1 MTSSTQ
7 PDARDLSIFLVA
19 GEHSGDALGAKLM
32 MAIAARNAEFG
43 QLRFA
48 GVGGPLMEAQG
59 LQSLFPMHE
68 VAVMGIGAILRRLP
82 TILKRVY
89 QTVDAAVAAK
99 PDVVVIIDSPEFT
112 HPIAKRIRKRDP
124 SIPIVDYVSPSV
136 WAWRPG
142 RAPRMRAY
150 VDHVL
155 GLLPF
160 EPDAHRRLGGPAC
173 SYVGHPLTERMA
185 WIAALDPRPLAER
198 LALVPDLPV
207 LVVLPGSRSS
217 EVRRLMQPF
226 GEAVARLAET
236 IGDFEVVM
244 PVVESVRGLIEAEVA
259 KWPRRPHFVTGE
271 DDKFR
276 AFKLARAA
284 MAASGTVTLE
294 LALAGAPM
302 VVAYKV
308 DPIMVPILRRLITTD
323 TAVLVNLI
331 LGNRIIPEMIQEYC
345 TPTNIAS
352 ALVPLMLDTTA
363 RTKQLAAVAEVPARM
378 ALASGTPSEAAA
390 GIVLDYARGGRAIRR
405 A

>member
-1 MTSSTQ
+1 MTSSSGTG
-7 PDARDLSIFLVA
+7 ARDLSIFLVA

-32 MAIAARNAEFG
+32 AAIKARAAEFG
-43 QLRFA
+43 EVRFG
-48 GVGGPLMEAQG
+48 GVGGPLMEAEG

-68 VAVMGIGAILRRLP
+68 VAVMGIGAILKRLP

-89 QTVDAAVAAK
+89 QTVDAAIAAK
-99 PDVVVIIDSPEFT
+99 PDAVVIIDSPEFT

-142 RAPRMRAY
+142 RARRMRAY
-150 VDHVL
+150 VDHVM

-160 EPDAHRRLGGPAC
+160 EPEAHRRLGGPPC

-185 WIAALDPRPLAER
+185 WIAALDPQPLAQR
-198 LALVPDLPV
+198 LGLAPDLPV

-217 EVRRLMQPF
+217 EVRRLAQPF

-236 IGDFEVVM
+236 IGEFEMIM
-244 PVVESVRGLIEAEVA
+244 PVVDSVRGLIEAEVG

-271 DDKFR
+271 EDKFR

-308 DPIMVPILRRLITTD
+308 DPIMVPILKRLITTD

-331 LGNRIIPEMIQEYC
+331 LGNRVIPEMIQEYC

-363 RTKQLAAVAEVPARM
+363 RAKQLAVVAEVPQRL
-378 ALASGTPSEAAA
+378 ALATGTPSEAAA
-390 GIVLDYARGGRAIRR
+390 AITLRYAVGGRAARS

>member
-1 MTSSTQ
+1 MTSSAAHG
-7 PDARDLSIFLVA
+7 ARDFNVFVVA

-32 MAIAARNAEFG
+32 AAITASGGNVRRV
-43 QLRFA
+43 RFD

-68 VAVMGIGAILRRLP
+68 VAVMGIGAIVRNLPRLM
-82 TILKRVY
+82 KRVY
-89 QTVDAAVAAK
+89 QTVDAALIAK

-142 RAPRMRAY
+142 RARRMRAY

-160 EPDAHRRLGGPAC
+160 EPDAHRTLGGPPC
-173 SYVGHPLTERMA
+173 SYVGHPLVERMP
-185 WIAALDPRPLAER
+185 WIASLDPAPLAAR
-198 LALVPDLPV
+198 LGLDPDKPV

-217 EVRRLMQPF
+217 EVKRLIEPF
-226 GEAVARLAET
+226 GAALAQLSET
-236 IGDFEVVM
+236 IGPFEMIM
-244 PVVESVRGLIEAEVA
+244 PVVDSVRGLVEQGLST
-259 KWPRRPHFVTGE
+259 WTQRPHLVSGE
-271 DDKFR
+271 EDKYR

-284 MAASGTVTLE
+284 LAASGTVTLE

-302 VVAYKV
+302 IVAYKV
-308 DPIMVPILRRLITTD
+308 DPIMMPILRRLITAE
-323 TAVLVNLI
+323 TAVLVNHI
-331 LGNRIIPEMIQEYC
+331 LGERAIPELLQEYC

-352 ALVPLMLDTTA
+352 ALVPVMLDTTSRA
-363 RTKQLAAVAEVPARM
+363 RQLEAVARVPGAM
-378 ALASGTPSEAAA
+378 QLPSGTPSEAAA
-390 GIVLDYARGGRAIRR
+390 RIVLHYAAAGRSG
-405 A
+405 